1 MEVIRFKITIYL
13 VIKQNIFEFSS
24 ESRVH
29 ENKHSAG
36 KSPVCFLVYRDKVRH
51 LSTAKLIDYQIKVRD
66 INDLQHRIIEAI
78 DTVTVDMLARTWQ
91 KIEYRSDIVRAT
103 DGAPVEVY

>member
-1 MEVIRFKITIYL
+1 MLQFSKFVKILFFELFSFDLFDSEEKCLKFFLSSQVLVEIIRFKIKIYL

-29 ENKHSAG
+29 ENEHFAG

-51 LSTAKLIDYQIKVRD
+51 PSIAKL
-66 INDLQHRIIEAI
+66 
-78 DTVTVDMLARTWQ
+78 
-91 KIEYRSDIVRAT
+91 
-103 DGAPVEVY
+103 